1 MKVFQILSCTFLVLA
16 INMACSGKKVN
27 YDYDQNADFTQYK
40 TYSYQATSPAQNQL
54 VDQRIVAAL
63 DSELS
68 KQGIRKVDSNSDL
81 VATYHASTEQQ
92 KSFNTTTYGYG
103 GGGPGM
109 RRRGGMGMG
118 MGSSTTTE
126 RDYTVGTLVVDLYEA
141 GKKQLVFRGTAEG
154 TLSDNPDKNTKS
166 INDSMKKI
174 FEKYP
179 PEGN

>member
-27 YDYDQNADFTQYK
+27 YGYDQNADFTQYK
-40 TYSYQATSPAQNQL
+40 TYAYQATSLSQNQL

-63 DSELS
+63 DRELS
-68 KQGIRKVDSNSDL
+68 QQGIRKADSNPDL

-92 KSFNTTTYGYG
+92 KSFDTTSFGYG

-118 MGSSTTTE
+118 SSTTTE
-126 RDYTVGTLVVDLYEA
+126 RD
-141 GKKQLVFRGTAEG
+141 
-154 TLSDNPDKNTKS
+154 
-166 INDSMKKI
+166 
-174 FEKYP
+174 
-179 PEGN
+179 

>member
-1 MKVFQILSCTFLVLA
+1 
-16 INMACSGKKVN
+16 MAMV
-27 YDYDQNADFTQYK
+27 
-40 TYSYQATSPAQNQL
+40 
-54 VDQRIVAAL
+54 VAAL
-63 DSELS
+63 EC
-68 KQGIRKVDSNSDL
+68 
-81 VATYHASTEQQ
+81 
-92 KSFNTTTYGYG
+92 
-103 GGGPGM
+103 
-109 RRRGGMGMG
+109 GMGMG

-126 RDYTVGTLVVDLYEA
+126 NDFTVGTLVVDLYEP